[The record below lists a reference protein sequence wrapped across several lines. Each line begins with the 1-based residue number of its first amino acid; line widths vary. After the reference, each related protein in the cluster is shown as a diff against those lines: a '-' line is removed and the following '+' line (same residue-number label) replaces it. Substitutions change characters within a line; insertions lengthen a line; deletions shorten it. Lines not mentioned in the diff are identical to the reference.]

1 MPDTRPLP
9 EVATELWELVVA
21 YFKQET
27 VTPLKQLGRYVAFGT
42 AGALLL
48 GVGVVFLSMSGL
60 RALQTE
66 TGDTFTGDWSWLP
79 YLIVTSA
86 LLVGAGVTWLAR
98 GRRKARA

>member
-1 MPDTRPLP
+1 MPESRPLP

-21 YFKQET
+21 YVKQET

-48 GVGVVFLSMSGL
+48 GAGVVFCAMSAL

-66 TGDTFTGDWSWLP
+66 TGDTFTGNWTWLP

-86 LLVGAGVTWLAR
+86 LLVGAGLSWLAR
-98 GRRKARA
+98 GRRKART

>member
-21 YFKQET
+21 YAKQET

-42 AGALLL
+42 VGAFLL
-48 GVGVVFLSMSGL
+48 GAGVVFVSMSGL

-66 TGDTFTGDWSWLP
+66 TGSTFTGNWSWLP

-86 LLVGAGVTWLAR
+86 LLVGAGLTWLAR
-98 GRRKARA
+98 GRRKART